1 MRRQGTLLGWIGKS
15 QAGSTAV
22 EAALVLPLFFFL
34 LFAGLEFGRVMW
46 VQNVLADAAA
56 EGARM
61 AILHE
66 PTDAEVVGMVEQ
78 VLWRQGV
85 TGDHSVS
92 VGARNPAQPV
102 IITVTAAMDLA
113 VLPSYLTQGTELA
126 NLSAT
131 SVMTHTQ

>member
-1 MRRQGTLLGWIGKS
+1 MKRIALFGRSEKS
-15 QAGSTAV
+15 QRGSTAV

-34 LFAGLEFGRVMW
+34 LFAGLEFGRVLW

-66 PTDAEVVGMVEQ
+66 PTDAEVVGVVEQ
-78 VLWRQGV
+78 VLTNQGV

-92 VGARNPAQPV
+92 VGARNPAQSPWSSRSRRPW
-102 IITVTAAMDLA
+102 T
-113 VLPSYLTQGTELA
+113 
-126 NLSAT
+126 
-131 SVMTHTQ
+131 